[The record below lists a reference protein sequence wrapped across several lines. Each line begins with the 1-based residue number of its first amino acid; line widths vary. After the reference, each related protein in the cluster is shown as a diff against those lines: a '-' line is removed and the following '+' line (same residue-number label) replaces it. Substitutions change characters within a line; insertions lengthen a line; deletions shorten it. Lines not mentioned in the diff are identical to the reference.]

1 MSVGDD
7 STELEFNI
15 DLGAEEMRRRAEV
28 TRALG
33 DDWDPSEQLRGE
45 REAHALLY
53 SGLDE
58 WQRGV
63 YEQLIN
69 AGVLPEGIGGEH
81 AD

>member
-1 MSVGDD
+1 MSAGGD
-7 STELEFNI
+7 STELEFSM
-15 DLGAEEMRRRAEV
+15 DLGAAEMRRRAEV
-28 TRALG
+28 IRTLG

-58 WQRGV
+58 WQRDV
-63 YEQLIN
+63 YEQLIR
-69 AGVLPEGIGGEH
+69 AGVLPEGIGSEN